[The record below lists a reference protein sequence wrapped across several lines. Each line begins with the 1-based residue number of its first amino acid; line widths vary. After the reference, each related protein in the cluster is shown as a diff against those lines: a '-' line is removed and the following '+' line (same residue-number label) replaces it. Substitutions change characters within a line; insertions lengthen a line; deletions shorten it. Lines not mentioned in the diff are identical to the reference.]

1 MIKRFFFISMI
12 LVLFWVEPV
21 DSQGI
26 RYRVVDRRQ
35 LDGSVILVKNVLPK
49 RLGKNPFR
57 AADFWRLD
65 PVSEYFRIRSGRVPA
80 RYVPLKG
87 DPPAITFEAGNVVPN
102 SWTNLLGGTP
112 RTFFETG
119 EIVRL
124 VRLNSAFKTV
134 RMDLESVC
142 RPEAVGKHLRGR
154 IDFILSGQVGE
165 KTFEEANTAVGT
177 VLEPVDYAQ
186 ILESCDPATGKPPA
200 VIHVGMRIEDIE
212 ALLGPPLED
221 SEDDQGTAL
230 NYGVIRVRVREGR
243 VDEIMVPAID

>member
-1 MIKRFFFISMI
+1 MII
-12 LVLFWVEPV
+12 VLFWVEPV

-102 SWTNLLGGTP
+102 SWTNLLGRTP
-112 RTFFETG
+112 RPSLRRE
-119 EIVRL
+119 RL
-124 VRLNSAFKTV
+124 CAWS
-134 RMDLESVC
+134 D
-142 RPEAVGKHLRGR
+142 
-154 IDFILSGQVGE
+154 
-165 KTFEEANTAVGT
+165 
-177 VLEPVDYAQ
+177 
-186 ILESCDPATGKPPA
+186 
-200 VIHVGMRIEDIE
+200 
-212 ALLGPPLED
+212 
-221 SEDDQGTAL
+221 
-230 NYGVIRVRVREGR
+230 
-243 VDEIMVPAID
+243 